1 MTTTLTSPLR
11 VLVVEDHEPVRRV
24 ICKLL
29 QQRADL
35 VIVGEAT
42 DGLDAICQA
51 EALRPDLVMLDIG
64 LPMLS
69 GLEVVGRIRAIVP
82 DAKLMFVT
90 NESSLEVVERAFRR
104 GAHGYVYKPRV
115 QRDVLPVLDAI
126 TRGGR
131 FVSAGLE
138 RIAQGDGL
146 ASHRH
151 EVVFCS
157 SDAVLIGAFS
167 RFIAGELQEGNA
179 VVAAV
184 TAAHERG
191 LRSSLEALHVDVA
204 LAIRQQRYLPVNVS
218 ELIAKATVNGCLD
231 PLRYLDAAGDLLT
244 DVTRRASD
252 QHARVA
258 TCGEG
263 TSIFWTHGE
272 VEAAIQ
278 LEHLWDEI
286 AMSRRMNILC
296 AYPLAV
302 RDESVPAVR
311 RLCAEHTAVEIS

>member
-1 MTTTLTSPLR
+1 MTSRLK
-11 VLVVEDHEPVRRV
+11 VLVVEDHERFRRV
-24 ICKLL
+24 ICELL
-29 QQRADL
+29 QRRADL
-35 VIVGEAT
+35 LIVGEAA
-42 DGLDAICQA
+42 DGVDAICQA
-51 EALRPDLVMLDIG
+51 EALRPDVVMLDVG
-64 LPMLS
+64 LPMLD
-69 GLEVVGRIRAIVP
+69 GIEVAERIHATLP
-82 DAKLMFVT
+82 DAKLVFVT
-90 NESSLEVVERAFRR
+90 NESSLEVVGQAFRR
-104 GAHGYVYKPRV
+104 GAHGYVYKPRF

-126 TRGGR
+126 IRGGR
-131 FVSAGLE
+131 FVSGGLE
-138 RIAQGDGL
+138 RVARGDSL

-167 RFIAGELQEGNA
+167 RFIAGELRKGTA

-184 TAAHERG
+184 TAAHERS
-191 LRSSLEALHVDVA
+191 LQSSLESSDVDVA

-218 ELIAKATVNGCLD
+218 ELLATATVNGRLD

-244 DVTRRASD
+244 DVTRCATD

-258 TCGEG
+258 ACGEG
-263 TSIFWTHGE
+263 TSLFWTHGH

-286 AMSRRMNILC
+286 AASRQMDIMC

-302 RDESVPAVR
+302 RDESVRAV
-311 RLCAEHTAVEIS
+311 RLCAEHTVVEIS

>member
-1 MTTTLTSPLR
+1 MTPCLR
-11 VLVVEDHEPVRRV
+11 VLVVEDHARVRRV
-24 ICKLL
+24 LCELL

-35 VIVGEAT
+35 LIVGEAA

-51 EALRPDLVMLDIG
+51 EALRPDVVILDIG

-69 GLEVVGRIRAIVP
+69 GIEVAGRIRATVP

-90 NESSLEVVERAFRR
+90 NESSLEVVEQAFKT

-115 QRDVLPVLDAI
+115 QRDILPVLDAI
-126 TRGGR
+126 VRGGR
-131 FVSAGLE
+131 FVSGGLE
-138 RIAQGDGL
+138 RIAQGDSL

-151 EVVFCS
+151 DVVFCS

-167 RFIAGELQEGNA
+167 RFIDGELREGNA
-179 VVAAV
+179 VVAVV
-184 TAAHERG
+184 TEAHERS
-191 LRSSLEALHVDVA
+191 LQFSLEASHVDVA

-218 ELIAKATVNGCLD
+218 ELLAKATVNGCPE
-231 PLRYLDAAGDLLT
+231 PLRFLDAARDVLT
-244 DVTRRASD
+244 DFTRRATD
-252 QHARVA
+252 NHARV
-258 TCGEG
+258 TSCGEG
-263 TSIFWTHGE
+263 TSILWSQGH

-286 AMSRRMNILC
+286 AMSHQMDILC
-296 AYPLAV
+296 AYPLAA
-302 RDESVPAVR
+302 RDESVPTVR

>member
-1 MTTTLTSPLR
+1 MTSRLR
-11 VLVVEDHEPVRRV
+11 VLVVEDHEPFRRV
-24 ICKLL
+24 ICELL

-35 VIVGEAT
+35 LIVGEAA

-51 EALRPDLVMLDIG
+51 EALRPDVVMLDIG

-69 GLEVVGRIRAIVP
+69 GIEVAGRIRARVP

-90 NESSLEVVERAFRR
+90 NESSLEVVEQAFRR

-115 QRDVLPVLDAI
+115 QRDVLPVLEAI
-126 TRGGR
+126 IRGGR
-131 FVSAGLE
+131 FVSGGLE
-138 RIAQGDGL
+138 RIAQGDSL

-151 EVVFCS
+151 DVVFCS

-167 RFIAGELQEGNA
+167 RFIAGELREGNA
-179 VVAAV
+179 VVAVV
-184 TAAHERG
+184 TAAHERS
-191 LRSSLEALHVDVA
+191 LQSSLEASHVDVA

-218 ELIAKATVNGCLD
+218 ELLAKATVNGCPD

-244 DVTRRASD
+244 DVTRRATD

-258 TCGEG
+258 ACGEG
-263 TSIFWTHGE
+263 TSIFWTHGH

-286 AMSRRMNILC
+286 AMSRQMDILC
-296 AYPLAV
+296 AYPLAA

>member
-1 MTTTLTSPLR
+1 MTSRLR
-11 VLVVEDHEPVRRV
+11 VLVVEDHEPFRRV
-24 ICKLL
+24 ICELL

-35 VIVGEAT
+35 LIVGEAA

-51 EALRPDLVMLDIG
+51 EALRPDVVMLDIG

-69 GLEVVGRIRAIVP
+69 GLEVAGRIRAKVP

-90 NESSLEVVERAFRR
+90 NESSLEVVEQAFRR

-126 TRGGR
+126 IRGGR
-131 FVSAGLE
+131 FVSGGLE
-138 RIAQGDGL
+138 RIAQGDSL

-151 EVVFCS
+151 DVVFCS

-167 RFIAGELQEGNA
+167 RFIAGELREGNA
-179 VVAAV
+179 VVAVV
-184 TAAHERG
+184 TAAHERS
-191 LRSSLEALHVDVA
+191 LQSSLEASHVDVA

-218 ELIAKATVNGCLD
+218 ELLAKATVNGCPD

-244 DVTRRASD
+244 DVTRRATD

-258 TCGEG
+258 ACGEG
-263 TSIFWTHGE
+263 TSIFWTHGH

-286 AMSRRMNILC
+286 AMSRQMDILC
-296 AYPLAV
+296 AYPLAA

>member
-1 MTTTLTSPLR
+1 MTTTLTSLLR
-11 VLVVEDHEPVRRV
+11 VLVVEDHEPIRRV
-24 ICKLL
+24 ICELL
-29 QQRADL
+29 QGRADL
-35 VIVGEAT
+35 LIVGEAA
-42 DGLDAICQA
+42 DGLEAIRQA
-51 EALRPDLVMLDIG
+51 EALRPDLVILDIG

-69 GLEVVGRIRAIVP
+69 GFEVVGRIRAIVP

-90 NESSLEVVERAFRR
+90 NESSLEVVEQAFRR

-126 TRGGR
+126 IRGGR
-131 FVSAGLE
+131 FVSGGLE
-138 RIAQGDGL
+138 RIATGDSL

-167 RFIAGELQEGNA
+167 RFIAGQLREGSA
-179 VVAAV
+179 VVAVV
-184 TAAHERG
+184 TAAHERS
-191 LRSSLEALHVDVA
+191 LRSSLEASDVDVA
-204 LAIRQQRYLPVNVS
+204 TAIRQRRYLPVNVS
-218 ELIAKATVNGCLD
+218 ELLEKATVNGGPD
-231 PLRYLDAAGDLLT
+231 PLRYLDAARDLLT
-244 DVTRRASD
+244 DVTRRATN

-258 TCGEG
+258 ACGEG
-263 TSIFWTHGE
+263 TSIFWTHGR

-286 AMSRRMNILC
+286 AMSRQMDMLC

-302 RDESVPAVR
+302 REESVPAIR
-311 RLCAEHTAVEIS
+311 RVCAEHTAVEIS

>member
-11 VLVVEDHEPVRRV
+11 VLVVEDHEPIRRV
-24 ICKLL
+24 ICELL
-29 QQRADL
+29 QERADL
-35 VIVGEAT
+35 LIVGEAA

-69 GLEVVGRIRAIVP
+69 GLEVAGRIRALVP

-90 NESSLEVVERAFRR
+90 NESSLEVVEQAFRR

-126 TRGGR
+126 IRGGR

-151 EVVFCS
+151 DVVFCS

-167 RFIAGELQEGNA
+167 RFIAGELREGNA

-184 TAAHERG
+184 TAAHERR
-191 LRSSLEALHVDVA
+191 LQSSLEASHVDVA

-231 PLRYLDAAGDLLT
+231 PLRYLDAAGELLT

-252 QHARVA
+252 QYARVA

-263 TSIFWTHGE
+263 TSIFWTHGD

-286 AMSRRMNILC
+286 AMSRRMDILC

-302 RDESVPAVR
+302 REESVPAIR
-311 RLCAEHTAVEIS
+311 RVCAEHTAVEIS

>member
-1 MTTTLTSPLR
+1 MTSRLR
-11 VLVVEDHEPVRRV
+11 VLVVEDHEPFRRV
-24 ICKLL
+24 ICELL

-35 VIVGEAT
+35 LIVGEAA

-51 EALRPDLVMLDIG
+51 EALRPDVVMLDIG

-69 GLEVVGRIRAIVP
+69 GIEVAGRIRAKVP

-90 NESSLEVVERAFRR
+90 NESSLEVVEQAFRR

-126 TRGGR
+126 IRGGR
-131 FVSAGLE
+131 FVSGGLE
-138 RIAQGDGL
+138 RIAQGDSL

-151 EVVFCS
+151 DVVFCS

-167 RFIAGELQEGNA
+167 RFIAGELREGNA
-179 VVAAV
+179 VVAVV
-184 TAAHERG
+184 TAAHERS
-191 LRSSLEALHVDVA
+191 LQSSLEASHVDVA

-218 ELIAKATVNGCLD
+218 ELLAKATVNGCPD

-244 DVTRRASD
+244 DVTRRATD

-258 TCGEG
+258 ACGEG
-263 TSIFWTHGE
+263 TSIFWSHGH

-286 AMSRRMNILC
+286 AMSRQMDILC
-296 AYPLAV
+296 AYPLAA